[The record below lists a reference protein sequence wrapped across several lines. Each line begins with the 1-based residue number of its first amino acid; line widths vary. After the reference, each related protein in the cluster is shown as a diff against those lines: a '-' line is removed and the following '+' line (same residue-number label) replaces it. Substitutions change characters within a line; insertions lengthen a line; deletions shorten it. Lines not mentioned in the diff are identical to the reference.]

1 MCGVK
6 KTGKPQALQYHR
18 SIEFSYLTHI
28 FSVLL
33 FALSITILI
42 YSIPFRWQF
51 FTVRKIKI
59 MGNSHLPADYIR
71 KLYGLDKRW
80 SIFELE
86 GEREILDP
94 AIRRVKGVIVSHDQ
108 LNFMIEER
116 KKTFIMHVGQNF
128 YLSDEKGILFR
139 RLKIDEDPY
148 SYHLPIICG
157 LNKTDFIFGKL
168 SRNGL
173 VKKLDYMVNLD
184 KTLLKNMSEI
194 DIKSNVV
201 YMRKG
206 IVFRV
211 KDIKSLEEI
220 PGVFLKIWKTLP
232 TRSRVEMI
240 TNDEFVFER

>member
-6 KTGKPQALQYHR
+6 KEGKPQALQYYR
-18 SIEFSYLTHI
+18 SIEFSNLTHI

-51 FTVRKIKI
+51 FTIRKIKI
-59 MGNSHLPADYIR
+59 TGNSYLPAGYIR
-71 KLYGLDKRW
+71 KLYDLDKRW
-80 SIFELE
+80 SIFELV

-94 AIRRVKGVIVSHDQ
+94 AIKRMKAIIVSHDQ
-108 LNFMIEER
+108 LKFVIEER
-116 KKTFIMHVGQNF
+116 KMTFIMHIGSNF

-139 RLKIDEDPY
+139 RLRIDEDPY
-148 SYHLPIICG
+148 SYHLPVICG
-157 LNKTDFIFGKL
+157 LNKMDFIFGKL

-173 VKKLDYMVNLD
+173 VKKLNYVVNLD
-184 KTLLKNMSEI
+184 KMLLKSMSEI
-194 DIKSNVV
+194 DIKNNVV

-220 PGVFLKIWKTLP
+220 PGVFLKIWETLP
-232 TRSRVEMI
+232 TRSRVEMV
-240 TNDEFVFER
+240 TNNEFVFER